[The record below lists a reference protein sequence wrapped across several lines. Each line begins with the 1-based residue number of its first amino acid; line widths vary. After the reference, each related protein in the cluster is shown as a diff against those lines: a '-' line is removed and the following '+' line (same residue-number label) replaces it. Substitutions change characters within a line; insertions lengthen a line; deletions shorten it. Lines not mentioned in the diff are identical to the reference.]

1 MAPHRDAKLQQ
12 GQASSS
18 VAATCKARSSTL
30 PQHATSAQTVL
41 SDEAC

>member
-18 VAATCKARSSTL
+18 VTAHAKLVPTDCHSM
-30 PQHATSAQTVL
+30 PHQHKL
-41 SDEAC
+41 Y